1 MTPEIAF
8 TLIILV
14 LMILGMVFEWF
25 APDVIMFSALGIF
38 LLTGILDPVDALS
51 GFSNKGMMTVAVLFP
66 IAFAVQK
73 SGFLSAMADR
83 FIGKAKD
90 GRKSLLKIMLPVFG
104 LSSFLNNTPVVAM
117 FIPTVRD
124 WALKS
129 KISPSKFLIP
139 LSYASIF
146 GGICTLIGTS
156 TNLVVSGMLYD
167 YRNIS
172 LNIFDI
178 TLIGVPCAIGG
189 FAFMMF
195 IGHKLLPNKPDLL
208 NSFAKAGIEYLYE
221 MKVKGENLTGKTVE
235 TAGLRNLE
243 DIYLVTLVRNGSQ
256 ISPVKPSEK
265 LYKDDILLFS
275 GKADGI
281 KKLQAIE
288 GLEPIH
294 DDDFCRELLEKGK
307 ARFTEVVVS
316 NSSPMLDK
324 TIKEGN
330 FRSRYDAA
338 VVAVHRHGE
347 KLNEG
352 IGNLKLKAGDTLLLI
367 TGDDFINIWSGS
379 RDFYL
384 ISKGDK
390 IPIVDKRKSWISL
403 ISVLAMI
410 LSATFGITSIFTAAF
425 VVLVVLLLTK
435 TLSVFEARR
444 SLELNVIIVIA
455 AALGVSKALEQ
466 TGTAGYLASFIVNSV
481 GSFGN
486 IGYLA
491 AIYFSTTL
499 LTEIITNNAA
509 AALVFPIAMSLS
521 AQLGLSPMPFAM
533 AIAVAASASFST
545 PLGYQTN
552 LMVYG
557 PGGYKF
563 SDFLKIG
570 IPLNLTY
577 MIISVILIPFI
588 WSF

>member
-1 MTPEIAF
+1 
-8 TLIILV
+8 
-14 LMILGMVFEWF
+14 
-25 APDVIMFSALGIF
+25 
-38 LLTGILDPVDALS
+38 
-51 GFSNKGMMTVAVLFP
+51 
-66 IAFAVQK
+66 
-73 SGFLSAMADR
+73 
-83 FIGKAKD
+83 
-90 GRKSLLKIMLPVFG
+90 
-104 LSSFLNNTPVVAM
+104 
-117 FIPTVRD
+117 
-124 WALKS
+124 
-129 KISPSKFLIP
+129 
-139 LSYASIF
+139 
-146 GGICTLIGTS
+146 
-156 TNLVVSGMLYD
+156 
-167 YRNIS
+167 
-172 LNIFDI
+172 
-178 TLIGVPCAIGG
+178 
-189 FAFMMF
+189 
-195 IGHKLLPNKPDLL
+195 
-208 NSFAKAGIEYLYE
+208 
-221 MKVKGENLTGKTVE
+221 
-235 TAGLRNLE
+235 
-243 DIYLVTLVRNGSQ
+243 
-256 ISPVKPSEK
+256 
-265 LYKDDILLFS
+265 
-275 GKADGI
+275 
-281 KKLQAIE
+281 
-288 GLEPIH
+288 
-294 DDDFCRELLEKGK
+294 
-307 ARFTEVVVS
+307 
-316 NSSPMLDK
+316 
-324 TIKEGN
+324 
-330 FRSRYDAA
+330 
-338 VVAVHRHGE
+338 
-347 KLNEG
+347 
-352 IGNLKLKAGDTLLLI
+352 LI

-390 IPIVDKRKSWISL
+390 IPVVDKRKSWISL

-577 MIISVILIPFI
+577 MVISVILIPFI

>member
-1 MTPEIAF
+1 MTIEIAF
-8 TLIILV
+8 TLAVLL
-14 LMILGMVFEWF
+14 LMILGMVLEWF

-38 LLTGILDPVDALS
+38 LLTGILDPADALA

-66 IAFAVQK
+66 IAYAVQK
-73 SGFLSAMADR
+73 SGLLSAMADR
-83 FIGKAKD
+83 FIGRARH
-90 GRKSLLKIMLPVFG
+90 GRRSLLKIMLPVFG

-167 YRNIS
+167 YNNIS

-178 TLIGVPCAIGG
+178 TLIGVPCAVGG

-195 IGHKLLPNKPDLL
+195 IGHRLLPDKADLL

-221 MKVKGENLTGKTVE
+221 MKISEGALSGKTVE
-235 TAGLRNLE
+235 QAGLRNLE
-243 DIYLVTLVRNGSQ
+243 DIYLVTLIRNGDQ
-256 ISPVKPSEK
+256 ISPVKPTEK
-265 LYKDDILLFS
+265 LREDDILLFS
-275 GKADGI
+275 GKAEGI
-281 KKLQAIE
+281 KKLQNIN

-294 DDDFCRELLEKGK
+294 DDDFCRELLDKGK

-316 NSSPMLDK
+316 ASSPMLDK

-352 IGNLKLKAGDTLLLI
+352 IGNLKLKAGDTLLLV

-379 RDFYL
+379 KDFYL

-390 IPIVDKRKSWISL
+390 INAIDKRKSWIS
-403 ISVLAMI
+403 IVSVGVMI
-410 LSATFGITSIFTAAF
+410 LLASFGITSIFTAAF
-425 VVLVVLLLTK
+425 IVLTVLLLTK

-455 AALGVSKALEQ
+455 AALGVSRALEQ
-466 TGTAGYLASFIVNSV
+466 TGTANYLASFIVNSV

-491 AIYFSTTL
+491 AIYISTTL

-509 AALVFPIAMSLS
+509 AALVFPIAMSLC
-521 AQLGLSPMPFAM
+521 AQMGLNPIPFAM

-563 SDFLKIG
+563 SDFLRIG

-577 MIISVILIPFI
+577 MIISIIIIPLI